1 MSASKKITL
10 HLGKHGVKFEVVKH
24 RKVFT
29 AYDLAQT
36 LGTKLENIA
45 KTLLVKVELPGIE
58 KKESRHYVV
67 VVPASYRLD
76 FGKLKKVLKATK
88 LEFVDEKMMKK
99 LGIEPGALT
108 PFGSLRD
115 FGVVVDKGLLK
126 TKDILVGAESFT
138 EHLRVKAKDVFKG
151 ENPIFGMFTE
161 KNKVKLQTKK
171 GEFAAKP
178 KKAKKKPSAA
188 KIAKFKKLAAAKK
201 KLKAAKKRRVI
212 PAKAGIQKKKRSV
225 IPAKAGIQKKKKRK

>member
-1 MSASKKITL
+1 MSASKKIIL
-10 HLGKHGVKFEVVKH
+10 HLGKHNVKFEVVKH

-29 AYDLAQT
+29 AYDVAQT
-36 LGTKLENIA
+36 VGTKLENIA
-45 KTLLVKVELPGIE
+45 KTLLVRVELPGIQ

-76 FGKLKKVLKATK
+76 FGKLKKVLKASK
-88 LEFVDEKMMKK
+88 LEFVNEKMMKK

-126 TKDILVGAESFT
+126 TKEILVGAESFT
-138 EHLRVKAKDVFKG
+138 EHLRVKSKDVFKG
-151 ENPIFGMFTE
+151 ESAIFGAFTE

-171 GEFAAKP
+171 GEFSAKP
-178 KKAKKKPSAA
+178 KKRPSPAQ
-188 KIAKFKKLAAAKK
+188 IAKYKKLAAEKK
-201 KLKAAKKRRVI
+201 KAKLAKRKLASKSKAK
-212 PAKAGIQKKKRSV
+212 PKKKT
-225 IPAKAGIQKKKKRK
+225 AKRKK